1 MDGASYSLMV
11 YIIMSIIILP
21 SNPSFSCC
29 NSTIRFIIVMLPYVL
44 HSYVRF
50 FSLTYFHHP
59 SNMHAMV
66 AFDHPHIVKN
76 TLSLANCQDS
86 PALSL
91 ALKLKHVG

>member
-1 MDGASYSLMV
+1 
-11 YIIMSIIILP
+11 
-21 SNPSFSCC
+21 
-29 NSTIRFIIVMLPYVL
+29 MLPYVL